1 MSVFGDLVALARAG
15 YTPAQVKEIL
25 SMQTEEAKPAEEPT
39 ETAPK
44 EVAQPETEKA
54 PDPKPEA
61 GEDKKEDSLLEL
73 QKKLAA
79 AEEKLA
85 DLQKQN
91 STKDISEQK
100 PKTNP
105 LDDMVRRFM

>member
-25 SMQTEEAKPAEEPT
+25 SMQTEEAKSAEEPT

-54 PDPKPEA
+54 PEPNPTDGKDS
-61 GEDKKEDSLLEL
+61 EDTLAEL

-91 STKDISEQK
+91 STKDISTQK
-100 PKTNP
+100 PQTNP